1 MKFRACVF
9 LSILVITLSA
19 SPWNHILRDYS
30 ITDIIPYENGY
41 WVATESEGAFRY
53 EALSGKWFRYNKSNG
68 IMSEND
74 NINDMKMMN
83 GRIWFATNYGIYTCT
98 PNGENWQHTLLPG
111 GIYAN
116 WVRAFD
122 ATSDKAYIAG
132 FTGLFTYSFST
143 NSFTEIGNLKPDYY
157 QTSYTN
163 SIYAADSVVWIGTDD
178 GVFHYDTSMP
188 ISNDSSITYYSKS
201 NGIPTTSDLVMC
213 RSLYANEQGLWL
225 GLDEY
230 TSTHAPNYCQGG
242 LFSFDGNRWIKFD
255 ESTGLP
261 ADGIHFIQEY
271 DNKIYAGLFHY
282 VDGVNFDGA
291 GMLVLDLADSSWVVL
306 NDKNW
311 HIGNDSV
318 RSFYCT
324 ASDTLVGT
332 DHGLFTNVDSLPDLA
347 PYNAP
352 DWFALRSLGNGDVEI
367 KIDSVNLAT
376 HYTVYA
382 HNPVF
387 NTMEIFRNV
396 QSCDT
401 LRSFL
406 HNDMYI
412 VKVLASNQ
420 FGDSPFCKDVL
431 CVEIG
436 ETNNPILII
445 QSFDYEMQDN
455 TNDFCI
461 DHAQPMHNAGLGFD
475 AISDEALWQTNIDL
489 NNYSMIDWVCGR
501 DRKIINEY
509 TKAKIKEYLESG
521 GNLFISA
528 EQIIENVS
536 GNSENEQFYA
546 DYLKAIRKKPDAR
559 TYGILT
565 ITEGI
570 FDGIENFSFDD
581 GTQGTYNASQPDGFK
596 AVGGAVPILL
606 YADKDSSSTGVAALS
621 YEGKFGDSDLDAKLV
636 YMGIPYECIYP
647 DSLQQAVMLSVLNYF
662 DFNVT
667 LSSYRN
673 IDLPGNAKLHQNYP
687 NPFNPITKITYSLPE
702 SELINIS
709 IYDLSGRLI
718 TTIFNG
724 LSDAGTQDIIFDAAD
739 LSSGV
744 YICRLQAG
752 EAVRSMKMLLL
763 K

>member
-1 MKFRACVF
+1 M
-9 LSILVITLSA
+9 ILIPLSA
-19 SPWNHILRDYS
+19 QTWNHILRDYS
-30 ITDIIPYENGY
+30 ITDIVPYENGY
-41 WVATESEGAFRY
+41 WVGTESNGAFRY
-53 EALSGKWFRYNKSNG
+53 ETQSGKWFLYNKSNG

-74 NINDMKMMN
+74 NVNDMKMMN
-83 GRIWFATNYGIYTCT
+83 GKIWFATNYGIYTCT
-98 PNGENWQHTLLPG
+98 PEGENWQHTLLPG

-143 NSFTEIGNLKPDYY
+143 ESYTEIGNLKPDYY

-163 SIYAADSVVWIGTDD
+163 SIYATDSVVWIGTDD
-178 GVFHYDTSMP
+178 GVFHYDTSIP
-188 ISNDSSITYYSKS
+188 IDNDSSITYYSKS

-230 TSTHAPNYCQGG
+230 TSTYAPNYCQGG
-242 LFSFDGNRWIKFD
+242 LFSFDGNKWIKFD

-291 GMLVLDLADSSWVVL
+291 GMLVLNLQDSSWIVL
-306 NDKNW
+306 DDTNW

-324 ASDTLVGT
+324 ETDTLVGT
-332 DHGLFTNVDSLPDLA
+332 DHGLFTNIDSLADLA

-352 DWFALRSLGNGDVEI
+352 AWFALRSLGNGDVEI
-367 KIDSVNLAT
+367 KIDPVYLAT

-382 HNPVF
+382 ANPDV
-387 NTMEIFRNV
+387 NTMEVFRNV

-401 LRSFL
+401 LRSL
-406 HNDMYI
+406 PHHAMYI
-412 VKVLASNQ
+412 VTVLASNQ
-420 FGDSPFCKDVL
+420 FGNGPFCKDVL
-431 CVEIG
+431 SIEIG
-436 ETNNPILII
+436 ETSNPILII
-445 QSFDYEMQDN
+445 QSFDYEMEDN

-461 DHAQPMHNAGLGFD
+461 DHSQPMHDAGLGFD
-475 AISDEALWQTNIDL
+475 AISDEALWQANIDL
-489 NNYSMIDWVCGR
+489 NNYSMIDWICGR
-501 DRKIINEY
+501 DRKIITEY
-509 TKAKIKEYLESG
+509 TKPKIKEYLESG

-536 GNSENEQFYA
+536 GNTENEQFYA

-565 ITEGI
+565 LPEGI
-570 FDGIENFSFDD
+570 FNGIENFTFDD
-581 GTQGTYNASQPDGFK
+581 GTQGTYNVSQPDGFK

-606 YADKDSSSTGVAALS
+606 YADKDSASTGVAALS
-621 YEGKFGDSDLDAKLV
+621 YEGKFGSSDLDAKLV
-636 YMGIPYECIYP
+636 YMGIPFESIYP
-647 DSLQQAVMLSVLNYF
+647 DSLSEALMLNILDYFGFEVLKTKIGQNRHIRSF
-662 DFNVT
+662 
-667 LSSYRN
+667 
-673 IDLPGNAKLHQNYP
+673 KLTQNYP
-687 NPFNPITKITYSLPE
+687 NPFNPVTKIEYSLSADE
-702 SELINIS
+702 NIS
-709 IYDLSGRLI
+709 LKIYDLKGNCLI
-718 TTIFNG
+718 TLINKHM
-724 LSDAGTQDIIFDAAD
+724 SAGTHQIQFDASD
-739 LSSGV
+739 LPSGV
-744 YICRLQAG
+744 YICRLKAG
-752 EAVRSMKMLLL
+752 KTVRSMKMLLL